1 MRGVRSVMQAGRGQK
16 VDASHVGPVGDA
28 GGARGAPYGQGGSEP
43 GPGPG
48 PEKSQEGGFW
58 VCNARLWWRGCSG
71 RVRRSV
77 TSDQRR
83 RGRRSA
89 PPPELPSTERTGRE

>member
-58 VCNARLWWRGCSG
+58 VWNIASLSASMPDRLLAVGMSSTTKPAIL
-71 RVRRSV
+71 RSR
-77 TSDQRR
+77 DC
-83 RGRRSA
+83 GL
-89 PPPELPSTERTGRE
+89 ETGE